1 MSSSL
6 PRRGR
11 TPRGPRPGLD
21 TTELSSVSNP
31 RNAPPSDVAKRA
43 GDHPAVASGAATAVI
58 GVLLVIASVIVLIDA
73 ANLRPTTEPLGPAAF
88 PTIIG
93 ILLGLVGLALVLFNL
108 RFALTLLRNAHGA
121 PNPQLWRVLILL
133 GSIAVYAVIL
143 PFVGFTVTSAAL
155 FTVGALLL
163 GSPHR
168 WRLPLY
174 GIVLAGLVTILFDR
188 IIGLTLPAGPWGF

>member
-1 MSSSL
+1 MSTPV
-6 PRRGR
+6 PRRKR
-11 TPRGPRPGLD
+11 SARGPRPGLD

-31 RNAPPSDVAKRA
+31 RNAPPPDVAQRA

-58 GVLLVIASVIVLIDA
+58 GVLLVIASAIVLIDA
-73 ANLRPTTEPLGPAAF
+73 AQLRPTTEPLGPAAF

-93 ILLGLVGLALVLFNL
+93 ILLGLVGIALVLFNL
-108 RFALTLLRNAHGA
+108 RFVLTLIRNRSGK
-121 PNPQLWRVLILL
+121 PNPQVAKVAVLL
-133 GSIAVYAVIL
+133 GSIVVYALIL

-174 GIVLAGLVTILFDR
+174 GLVLGGIVTLLFDR
-188 IIGLTLPAGPWGF
+188 IIGLSLPAGPWGF